1 MANEVNA
8 VIGSEA
14 IKQVEKLVAQLNI
27 ADSELIKVSQSAL
40 LASKN
45 IAGISTP
52 AGLNNSTNSNAKAI
66 ADLEKLQSKYNS
78 LSETIG
84 KKAEQSRLA
93 EIRLQQAREKA
104 FDSFDKNAQK
114 ENAINAKNEGAY
126 QRIQNSINVLTKTYN
141 DLAIR
146 KELGNTLTAKE
157 EKQLTSLSARINQYQ
172 SALLK
177 VDSTIGKNQ
186 RNVGNYAS
194 GYNALGNS
202 INQLT
207 REAPAFANSVNTG
220 FMALSNNFPAL
231 FDAIN
236 GIREKNKQLIKDGQP
251 TKSLFKELVGGIF
264 SWQTALS
271 VGVTLLT
278 LYGGKIISW
287 ISSLSKASSGTKTL
301 AENQKQLNEALNES
315 SGKYAEEKVNIDVL
329 YKTATDLNNSYK
341 DRKRAVD
348 DLQEQYPFYFKNLSD
363 EAIMAGDAKVQYDLL
378 SAAILTTAKARA
390 AEGILQEREKERLEI
405 EQDSLV
411 RINELYKDY
420 ANARAKGAV
429 GGTPAGSSL
438 GKTKAEVQKE
448 IADRIQFERRET
460 QRLREQWAKDDAF
473 FIKKVADGNAI
484 EETLVSDKKV
494 KEKKQ
499 RVKKEQ
505 RDEIEGLESHLNTVG
520 TLMQELDKELER
532 LAIDRIVANN
542 INRPAIVEQIRLLEL
557 LKQQLNGMPSSD
569 AVIRVRVEDTDIE
582 KLNALTDAM
591 KNYLEG
597 FTSDFISKSG
607 FTETFKLLNGEIKGF
622 GENFGVTFNAIAESA
637 QEVFNFISGLS
648 AKNFDDERERMQNQ
662 YDASFKF
669 ANGNKEAEEKLA
681 LELEAKKK
689 EISFREAKAKQ
700 KQTIFNIA
708 IDTAQAV
715 VSAIAQSP
723 LTLGM
728 PWAAII
734 AGIGLAQIV
743 AVASQEIPQY
753 WMGGTHDGG
762 LMMVNDGSGSNFRE
776 TIVTPDGK
784 ISKPQGRN
792 VIMDAPKGTEI
803 FTHEQWNEQLNGMLQ
818 GNGIDWSRTTSNHY
832 NGLSKSD
839 LEDVMTRTIAEQP
852 QQYHGW
858 NKRGFD
864 SYVSK
869 RGNITRNNIN
879 RGNAKGIKF

>member
-1 MANEVNA
+1 MANPIDLIITQDALKAIDSAIAKVNA
-8 VIGSEA
+8 LDKSL
-14 IKQVEKLVAQLNI
+14 QDTAQSFIESSKKMASATSGITPTSVNNKG
-27 ADSELIKVSQSAL
+27 AD
-40 LASKN
+40 
-45 IAGISTP
+45 
-52 AGLNNSTNSNAKAI
+52 NAKLTAE
-66 ADLEKLQSKYNS
+66 LEKLQSKYNS
-78 LSETIG
+78 LFETIV

-104 FDSFDKNAQK
+104 FNSFEKNAQK

-157 EKQLTSLSARINQYQ
+157 EKQLTSLSGRINQYQ

-251 TKSLFKELVGGIF
+251 TKSLFKELAGSIF
-264 SWQTALS
+264 SWQTAMS
-271 VGVTLLT
+271 VGITLLT

-390 AEGILQEREKERLEI
+390 AEGILQEREKERLDI
-405 EQDSLV
+405 EMEQVKQINNMYVSLNKVKTASASERDPFMGRPETYIENIQAV
-411 RINELYKDY
+411 RK
-420 ANARAKGAV
+420 KM
-429 GGTPAGSSL
+429 
-438 GKTKAEVQKE
+438 
-448 IADRIQFERRET
+448 IAQ
-460 QRLREQWAKDDAF
+460 REQWAKDDAF

-734 AGIGLAQIV
+734 AGIGLAQIA

-839 LEDVMTRTIAEQP
+839 LEDVMMRTIAEQP